1 MQTKPEP
8 GISRSA
14 FLTTRAAESCQD
26 MLKSLQLCDA
36 RLAHEPTA
44 ITRGVRRELDR
55 VARGLEA
62 VRDFLQYTINKIF
75 REIPDEF
82 SREERADFPKLLEL
96 IRKHPSANWPTLAER
111 LAKLPGASPSWDSMP
126 RDRVVLA
133 ALAAAGAPRYAIGTP
148 VDPTSGEDGSAGVRL
163 YDLYDLPPSV
173 GAQSGFAPI
182 VRAALDGTVRFG
194 SRFRFAKP
202 SDQLLG
208 HSPLSGAEAEG
219 DDEAEVV

>member
-1 MQTKPEP
+1 MSSNKNPEP
-8 GISRSA
+8 GTSRSA

-26 MLKSLQLCDA
+26 MLKSLQICDA
-36 RLAHEPTA
+36 RLAHEPSA
-44 ITRGVRRELDR
+44 VTRGVRRELDR
-55 VARGLEA
+55 VAAGLTT

-82 SREERADFPKLLEL
+82 SREEQADFPKLLEL

-111 LAKLPGASPSWDSMP
+111 LAKMPGASPSWENMP

-133 ALAAAGAPRYAIGTP
+133 ALASVGAPRYAIGTP
-148 VDPTSGEDGSAGVRL
+148 ATALEDGSTGTRL
-163 YDLYDLPPSV
+163 YDLYDLPPTV

-208 HSPLSGAEAEG
+208 HSPIGPDSLDEDEG
-219 DDEAEVV
+219 EEV